1 MTEKLNYEVLKSFSD
16 FEVRRYPDHLLVQVE
31 GVGEFNSASNK
42 AFYPLFNYISG
53 ENAAQTKIAMTAP
66 VFQEPVTSDK
76 HVVSFVLPANVAPDQ
91 IPIPTN
97 SKLTTKKVSAKEVA
111 VMTFSGQWNESF
123 LNGKAKQLLAG
134 INRAGLTTSGPVYF
148 ARYDPPWK
156 PWFLRRNGALVDLA

>member
-1 MTEKLNYEVLKSFSD
+1 MTEQLSYEVLKSFSD
-16 FEVRRYPDHLLVQVE
+16 FEVRRYPEHVLVQVE
-31 GVGEFNSASNK
+31 GAGEFSSASNK

-66 VFQEPVTSDK
+66 VFQEPIAK
-76 HVVSFVLPANVAPDQ
+76 EQHVVSFVLPANVAPDE

-97 SKLTTKKVSAKEVA
+97 SRLTTKKVAAKDVA

-123 LNGKAKQLLAG
+123 LNRKGELLLAG
-134 INRAGLTTSGPVYF
+134 VNRAGLTPAGSVYF

-156 PWFLRRNGALVDLA
+156 PWFLRRNEALVDLA